1 MAVLSRNDG
10 REKLSLWG
18 VTDPFSVTRLKSET
32 YHLNMPFGYGSLM
45 KMDEHFISIFSRRT
59 FNEKL
64 SSTLYFF
71 FKKTLDL
78 HWQKKFDRN
87 VINNFSYG
95 KGLLLIYDSKR
106 NDNSQTYGIIQVYN
120 VTTRT
125 CVREMHITVNCNYV
139 VFDQKVGLNSKFMVA
154 ALRKEYKKPY
164 KMNIYDLEAVKNPK
178 STEAVLLVYTIAM
191 KDDFAKILMDETAI
205 ICENEEKD

>member
-1 MAVLSRNDG
+1 
-10 REKLSLWG
+10 
-18 VTDPFSVTRLKSET
+18 
-32 YHLNMPFGYGSLM
+32 M

-139 VFDQKVGLNSKFMVA
+139 VFDHKVGFNSKFMVA

-178 STEAVLLVYTIAM
+178 STEAELLVYTIAM